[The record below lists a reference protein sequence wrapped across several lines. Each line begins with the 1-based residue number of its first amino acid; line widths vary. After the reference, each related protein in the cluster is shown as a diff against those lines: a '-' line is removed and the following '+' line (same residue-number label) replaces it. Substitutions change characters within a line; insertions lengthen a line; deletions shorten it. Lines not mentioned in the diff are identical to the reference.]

1 MALGFRNKVLDLIPN
16 TLYLIPI
23 KMNYFE
29 LYSLPVSFHPDQN
42 VVKQQ
47 FYALSKKYHPDFY
60 INESLE
66 KQEEVL
72 ELSTLNNK
80 AFQVLKSPQ
89 KVLQYVLELK
99 GVISEGENY
108 TLPQSFL
115 MDMMDVN
122 EAIMDLQFDPNP
134 DKQKEVQTNLNR
146 IEEALMRDLE
156 HSTMAFDNLSEENQ
170 QIHLDKIKD
179 IYYRNKYIQRIKASL
194 AKL

>member
-1 MALGFRNKVLDLIPN
+1 
-16 TLYLIPI
+16 
-23 KMNYFE
+23 MNYFE
-29 LYSLPVSFHPDQN
+29 LYHLPVSFHPDQN

-60 INESLE
+60 INENAE

-80 AFQVLKSPQ
+80 AFQVLKNPQ

-99 GVISEGENY
+99 GLISEGENY

-115 MDMMDVN
+115 MEMMDVN
-122 EAIMDLQFDPNP
+122 EAIMDLQFDPDP
-134 DKQKEVQTNLNR
+134 DKQQVVQANLDR
-146 IEEALMRDLE
+146 IEEELLQDLNR
-156 HSTMAFDNLSEENQ
+156 STTAFDASDAEGQ
-170 QIHLDKIKD
+170 QTHLIKIKD
-179 IYYRNKYIQRIKASL
+179 IYYRNKYIQRIKSSL

>member
-1 MALGFRNKVLDLIPN
+1 
-16 TLYLIPI
+16 
-23 KMNYFE
+23 MNYFE

-60 INESLE
+60 INESSE
-66 KQEEVL
+66 KQQEVL

-80 AFQVLKSPQ
+80 AFQVLKNPQ
-89 KVLQYVLELK
+89 KVLQYILELK

>member
-1 MALGFRNKVLDLIPN
+1 
-16 TLYLIPI
+16 
-23 KMNYFE
+23 MNYFE

-80 AFQVLKSPQ
+80 AFQVLKNPQ

-156 HSTMAFDNLSEENQ
+156 HSAMAFDNLSEENQ